1 MNLSPEA
8 FEQVLAELAD
18 RADGDQVV
26 DRVPAVRRRARRNAQ
41 RRAGVLAA
49 SLVVLVVLASG
60 VAGFGGLP
68 SLRGEGAG
76 PAATPAG
83 PYLTVQLER
92 DEKTEASVP
101 PYTEGARA
109 VVVNVIL
116 RGRVPQAAGYRP
128 GDQITDNLRE
138 LNMGIDGRVNEGAT
152 AQKGFHCDPDAP
164 LVDIDTSFLMT
175 LNFAPLKNYRM
186 LGPHELTFIT
196 GACAP
201 VGQVVQKLT
210 VVLK

>member
-18 RADGDQVV
+18 RADANQVV
-26 DRVPAVRRRARRNAQ
+26 DRVTAVRGRARRNAQ
-41 RRAGVLAA
+41 RRAGTLVA

-60 VAGFGGLP
+60 VAGFGGLS
-68 SLRGEGAG
+68 SLRGEGTG
-76 PAATPAG
+76 PAATPAA
-83 PYLTVQLER
+83 PYLTVRLER

-101 PYTEGARA
+101 PYTKGARA
-109 VVVNVIL
+109 VVINVIL

-128 GDQITDNLRE
+128 GEPITDNLRE
-138 LNMGIDGRVNEGAT
+138 LNMGTDGRVSQGAT
-152 AQKGFHCDPDAP
+152 VQNGFHCDPDAP

-175 LNFAPLKNYRM
+175 LDFAPIKNYPM
-186 LGPHELTFIT
+186 LGPHELTFVT

-201 VGQVVQKLT
+201 VGPVVQKLT